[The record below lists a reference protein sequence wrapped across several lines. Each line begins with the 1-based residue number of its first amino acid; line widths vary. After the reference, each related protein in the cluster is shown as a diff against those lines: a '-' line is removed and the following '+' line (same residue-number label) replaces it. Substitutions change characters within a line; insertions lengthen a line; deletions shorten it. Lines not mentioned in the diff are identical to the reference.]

1 MTDRKPSHGAMEPF
15 ALPGELPL
23 LTTREVVI
31 YPLMAVPLLIEEKGA
46 VQAIDAAMDAG
57 HKTVALFGV
66 KVGVK
71 EGSDPEA
78 LRDEDL
84 YPVGAAVE
92 VGRMVRLPDGRLQ
105 ILVQGLTRLKLQEIL
120 QKTPYPL
127 VQVRKLESRVE
138 NSTEME
144 ALARNVLGL
153 FKKAISLAPGVPKE
167 VAAVIDTFPQL
178 DQKADFVISQLNL
191 DFEQQQALLGEGDL
205 QKRFEAINEV
215 LNREIEILKIR
226 DKISSEAAESM
237 DEAQREY
244 ILRQQLQAIQE
255 ELGEG
260 ADEAAELDE
269 FRDKIAR
276 AGMPE
281 DVRKEAEHEL
291 KRMENMPQAAAEYT
305 VSRTYLDWL
314 VKLPWEKRTEDRLEV
329 KKADRILEAD
339 HYGLEK
345 PKERILEYLSVRHL
359 KNDMKGPI
367 LCLVGPPG
375 TGKTSLGR
383 SVARAMGREF
393 VRISLGG
400 VRDESEIRGHRRTY
414 VGALPGR
421 IIQGLR
427 RAKTK
432 NPVFMLDEIDKL
444 GADFRGREGAK
455 S

>member
-1 MTDRKPSHGAMEPF
+1 M
-15 ALPGELPL
+15 
-23 LTTREVVI
+23 
-31 YPLMAVPLLIEEKGA
+31 
-46 VQAIDAAMDAG
+46 
-57 HKTVALFGV
+57 
-66 KVGVK
+66 
-71 EGSDPEA
+71 
-78 LRDEDL
+78 
-84 YPVGAAVE
+84 
-92 VGRMVRLPDGRLQ
+92 
-105 ILVQGLTRLKLQEIL
+105 
-120 QKTPYPL
+120 
-127 VQVRKLESRVE
+127 
-138 NSTEME
+138 
-144 ALARNVLGL
+144 

-432 NPVFMLDEIDKL
+432 NPVFMLD
-444 GADFRGREGAK
+444 
-455 S
+455 

>member
-1 MTDRKPSHGAMEPF
+1 
-15 ALPGELPL
+15 
-23 LTTREVVI
+23 
-31 YPLMAVPLLIEEKGA
+31 
-46 VQAIDAAMDAG
+46 
-57 HKTVALFGV
+57 
-66 KVGVK
+66 
-71 EGSDPEA
+71 
-78 LRDEDL
+78 
-84 YPVGAAVE
+84 
-92 VGRMVRLPDGRLQ
+92 
-105 ILVQGLTRLKLQEIL
+105 
-120 QKTPYPL
+120 
-127 VQVRKLESRVE
+127 
-138 NSTEME
+138 ME

-291 KRMENMPQAAAEYT
+291 KRMENMPQ
-305 VSRTYLDWL
+305 
-314 VKLPWEKRTEDRLEV
+314 
-329 KKADRILEAD
+329 
-339 HYGLEK
+339 
-345 PKERILEYLSVRHL
+345 
-359 KNDMKGPI
+359 
-367 LCLVGPPG
+367 
-375 TGKTSLGR
+375 
-383 SVARAMGREF
+383 
-393 VRISLGG
+393 
-400 VRDESEIRGHRRTY
+400 
-414 VGALPGR
+414 
-421 IIQGLR
+421 
-427 RAKTK
+427 
-432 NPVFMLDEIDKL
+432 
-444 GADFRGREGAK
+444 
-455 S
+455 